1 MDLKLPLV
9 VAPLGGR
16 LVQAW
21 VPAFW
26 PRLSRVGPSLSML
39 RDELALA
46 VMERFENEPPANVA
60 AYQLPPHL
68 ALRHVKV
75 DTEAR
80 DRVKGKRVVLQ
91 GRMAVL
97 LEKWP
102 RDDFWVVTPT
112 RMPEAR
118 FALANPD
125 ALPQALARRLTTW
138 CLEHDLEDL
147 GERWGMGRE
156 RLELLEVDAYAPTIL
171 PRTPPKPP
179 APPRRRKTG

>member
-9 VAPLGGR
+9 VSPLGGR

-26 PRLSRVGPSLSML
+26 PRLSGMGPSLSTL

-46 VMERFENEPPANVA
+46 VMERFEKEPAANVA

-68 ALRHVKV
+68 ALRQVKV
-75 DTEAR
+75 DTEAK
-80 DRVKGKRVVLQ
+80 DREKNKRVVLQ

-102 RDDFWVVTPT
+102 RDEFWVVTPT
-112 RMPEAR
+112 RLPEAR
-118 FALANPD
+118 FALDNPD
-125 ALPQALARRLTTW
+125 ALPQALARRLSAW
-138 CLEHDLEDL
+138 CLERDLDDL
-147 GERWGMGRE
+147 DEAWSTGHE
-156 RLELLEVDAYAPTIL
+156 RLELLLSLTHI
-171 PRTPPKPP
+171 
-179 APPRRRKTG
+179 